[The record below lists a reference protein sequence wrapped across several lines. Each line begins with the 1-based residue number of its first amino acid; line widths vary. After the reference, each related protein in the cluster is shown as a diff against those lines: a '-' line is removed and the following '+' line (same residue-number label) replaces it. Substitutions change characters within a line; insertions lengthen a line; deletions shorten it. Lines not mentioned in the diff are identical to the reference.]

1 MKKLLI
7 ILTLIAT
14 SCAGGGDFKKNP
26 VDVLIR
32 DMDKTET
39 FSIILYDMDVTGT
52 FARTYQH
59 QYKIVTV
66 ENDEPTEKIS
76 EWMEVSKEFFAQ
88 NENNMGMEIAAK
100 SSDGKIS
107 KTASPPGYSNYVGN
121 EKYGQWRDNGS
132 GGSFWEFY
140 GKYAMMSSMFHLMAS
155 PINRGY
161 YNDYRSNYYGRQA
174 YYGPQTST
182 GTTYGTQSAFA
193 RKTSANSRWK
203 TKSANR
209 SFMSGSQSSRQS
221 SSSSWTSRTSR
232 SGSRYG
238 GSSGGFRS
246 RGGGF
251 GK

>member
-1 MKKLLI
+1 MKKLLMFLSI
-7 ILTLIAT
+7 VAV
-14 SCAGGGDFKKNP
+14 SCSSGKDFKKSP

-32 DMDKTET
+32 DMDKTES

-52 FARTYQH
+52 FVRTYQH
-59 QYKIVTV
+59 QYKVVTLNKDTP
-66 ENDEPTEKIS
+66 EEKITD
-76 EWMEVSKEFFAQ
+76 WMEVSEEFFRM

-100 SSDGKIS
+100 SADGKIT

-121 EKYGQWRDNGS
+121 AQYGQWRDNGS

-140 GKYAMMSSMFHLMAS
+140 GKYAMMSTMFNMMAS

-174 YYGPQTST
+174 YYGPKSSD
-182 GTTYGTQSAFA
+182 GSTTYGTQSAFA
-193 RKTSANSRWK
+193 RKTSGNSRW
-203 TKSANR
+203 TARTASRSSA
-209 SFMSGSQSSRQS
+209 S
-221 SSSSWTSRTSR
+221 SSSSWSSRTSR
-232 SGSRYG
+232 SSSRYT